1 MDFNHPELIKEHI
14 NNFCKTIKMK
24 LLDFKAKPYI
34 NLTPTF
40 TKNIPKCKIVDH
52 VQIPRYNNVS
62 AKGYILEG
70 YLVRKSID
78 SDVGPS

>member
-1 MDFNHPELIKEHI
+1 
-14 NNFCKTIKMK
+14 MK
-24 LLDFKAKPYI
+24 LEDFKTKLYI

-52 VQIPRYNNVS
+52 VQISKYNNIL

-70 YLVRKSID
+70 YFVRKSFD